1 MAKEEDANEELSL
14 QGDSKPQGINSS
26 LQTQSALR
34 CLNSRIYASIYC

>member
-26 LQTQSALR
+26 PQTQTALR
-34 CLNSRIYASIYC
+34 CLNSRIYAYTG